1 MIIDPK
7 RDPIPKEY
15 YFFVKTD
22 GVVENGFS
30 LVGYTP
36 AEWWQREENRLILSL
51 DHNGIFSTLL
61 YRHQITG
68 ESFAVSLGMHNYHVW
83 SYIVTATDNETP
95 DSVHTSFN
103 HGERGDYRWR
113 SLDWFTQEL
122 SMGRAAVKIR
132 KGGKYCPELSENSGG
147 YSVTISFRAYSDI
160 GICAMKHYISY

>member
-36 AEWWQREENRLILSL
+36 AEWWQREIRLILSL
-51 DHNGIFSTLL
+51 DHSGIFSTLL